1 MRVWKRLGFV
11 VIGLFAVTTTVLGI
25 KTLGGMPSNTEWP
38 LASAIGTAD
47 LAIANTETVVVSKVF
62 AADDLTAGAT
72 FIFRAFATRAGT
84 QSAAPIIR
92 IRIGTTTL
100 QGAIAAT
107 LTPPVDTLAVGS
119 EIEGMVTIRSVG
131 SGGTALG
138 SLKRTVH
145 LAAATITASLG
156 ITAAPVTVN
165 TTLANQRLELTFI
178 SGHASNTYT
187 FRNAVLYRVN

>member
-1 MRVWKRLGFV
+1 MLRTWTPVRVAV
-11 VIGLFAVTTTVLGI
+11 VGLLLLPWLLAI

-47 LAIANTETVVVSKVF
+47 LAVANTETVVVSKVF
-62 AADDLTAGAT
+62 GANDLTAGAT
-72 FIFRAFATRAGT
+72 FAVKAYATRTGT
-84 QSAAPIIR
+84 QSAAPTIR

-107 LTPPVDTLAVGS
+107 LTPPVDTLAVGG
-119 EIEGMVTIRSVG
+119 EIDGLVTIRAAG
-131 SGGTALG
+131 TGGTALG

-145 LAAATITASLG
+145 LAAVTITAALG

-165 TTLANQRLELTFI
+165 TTLANQRIELTFI
-178 SGHASNTYT
+178 SGHANNTYT